1 MATDYDCWKEE
12 TEKVNVAN
20 VIKTFQENVEKIT
33 KIFINIVPKII
44 ERNWDTE
51 IDELNVRILYLF

>member
-20 VIKTFQENVEKIT
+20 VIKTFKENVEKIT
-33 KIFINIVPKII
+33 QIFINAVPKIS
-44 ERNWDTE
+44 ERNWDAE
-51 IDELNVRILYLF
+51 IDELNVRR

>member
-20 VIKTFQENVEKIT
+20 VIKIFKENVEKIT
-33 KIFINIVPKII
+33 QIFINAVPKIS
-44 ERNWDTE
+44 ERNWDAE
-51 IDELNVRILYLF
+51 IDELNVRR